1 MHEAI
6 AKLAVDAGWRLQAL
20 LRTRRFHST
29 SSLIRLYKAQIL
41 SFLEAATPAI
51 VHAAPSQLDRIDRI
65 QRRFLREIGLSE
77 YEALSKYKLAPL
89 ETRRDIAMLGLL
101 QKVALG
107 LAHPELAKLF
117 PKKQISSGRLFTSVF
132 AMRHDKQLCE
142 RFIRCSD
149 YIRRSAFGFVF
160 IYNALPQAAVN
171 LSVRQLQGCLQS
183 VILRRAAS
191 ETNDWQSFLRQGAS
205 FRSIRDFQAFFL

>member
-6 AKLAVDAGWRLQAL
+6 AKLVVDAGWRLQAL

-29 SSLIRLYKAQIL
+29 SSLIRLYQAQIL
-41 SFLEAATPAI
+41 WLLEAATPAI
-51 VHAAPSQLDRIDRI
+51 VHAAPSQLDRIDRT

-77 YEALSKYKLAPL
+77 YEALSKFKLAPL
-89 ETRRDIAMLGLL
+89 ETRRFIAMLGLL

-117 PKKQISSGRLFTSVF
+117 LKKQISYGRLFASIF
-132 AMRHDKQLCE
+132 AMRHDNQIWE
-142 RFIRCSD
+142 RASRCSD
-149 YIRRSAFGFVF
+149 YIRRCAFGFVF

-171 LSVRQLQGCLQS
+171 LFVRS
-183 VILRRAAS
+183 VILR
-191 ETNDWQSFLRQGAS
+191 
-205 FRSIRDFQAFFL
+205 